1 MMSALLLPP
10 LLAMSSP
17 WWEDYDIHE
26 RYLCGE
32 QGTLVVER
40 NASQAALISGR
51 NSFTLFRESSDG
63 PGLRYRNGPM
73 LMVLWGD
80 SLSLE
85 QDRHKLQCSRTD
97 QA

>member
-1 MMSALLLPP
+1 MIPLLLVAP

-32 QGTLVVER
+32 QGALVVER
-40 NASQAALISGR
+40 NAAQAALISGR
-51 NSFTLFRESSDG
+51 NSFTLFREASEE
-63 PGLRYRNGPM
+63 PGLRYRNGSM
-73 LMVLWGD
+73 LMTLWGD
-80 SLSLE
+80 NLSLE
-85 QDRHKLQCSRTD
+85 QDRHKVQCIRTD